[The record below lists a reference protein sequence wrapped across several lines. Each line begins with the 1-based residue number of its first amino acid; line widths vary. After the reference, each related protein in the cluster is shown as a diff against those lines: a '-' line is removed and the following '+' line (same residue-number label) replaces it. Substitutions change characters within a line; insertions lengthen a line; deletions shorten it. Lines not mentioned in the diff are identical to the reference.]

1 MNCTVHTQIYNIG
14 MSFSAHFFPFFPS
27 KFKLDNAEIKL
38 FIIKISNSFFLKI
51 KIESIVK
58 TKNNQEYEKY
68 SIVQT
73 DMYQTLKQNN

>member
-1 MNCTVHTQIYNIG
+1 MNCVVHTQIYNVE
-14 MSFSAHFFPFFPS
+14 MSFSAHFFPFLPS

-38 FIIKISNSFFLKI
+38 FIIKISNSFKK
-51 KIESIVK
+51 KIESSVK
-58 TKNNQEYEKY
+58 IKNNQEHEKY